1 MAKNEFMPKEPG
13 ESEEIAFTEE
23 EEDEI
28 GEALRDRLG
37 LTEDEWSTFI
47 YDPNEFS
54 RDQQKEICN
63 RIAKNLRVP
72 ETHFRFG
79 LGAGLEKSKRLSH
92 RELRF
97 LANKWG
103 AD

>member
-1 MAKNEFMPKEPG
+1 MAMKKIIPKALDET
-13 ESEEIAFTEE
+13 ESLPLTDEEEAEIAL
-23 EEDEI
+23 
-28 GEALRDRLG
+28 ALQERLG

-47 YDPNEFS
+47 YSPNEFS
-54 RDQQKEICN
+54 HDEQKDLCK

-72 ETHFRFG
+72 EEHFRFG

-92 RELRF
+92 KELRF
-97 LANKWG
+97 LASKWA

>member
-1 MAKNEFMPKEPG
+1 MAMNEFVPKSLDQ
-13 ESEEIAFTEE
+13 SEELPLSEQEE
-23 EEDEI
+23 AELA
-28 GEALRDRLG
+28 EALRDRLG

-54 RDQQKEICN
+54 RDQQKELCN
-63 RIAKNLRVP
+63 RIAQNLRIP

-79 LGAGLEKSKRLSH
+79 LGAGLEKSKRLSN

-97 LANKWG
+97 LATKWG
-103 AD
+103 E